1 MQKGLLLVVS
11 GPSGCGKG
19 TVLKEVMQQQDL
31 YYSVSLT
38 TRAPR
43 PGEVD
48 GVQYHFVSKEQF
60 EKMIARDEVLEHAEF
75 CGNYY
80 GTPRDAVEA
89 MRNEGKNVILEIE
102 VQGALKVKEKNPQA
116 LLLFVTPPSAEE
128 LKHRL
133 IDRGTETMDVIND
146 RMRRAAEESE
156 IMDHY
161 QYLVI
166 NDDLDTC
173 VKEVHQLIQSEHLK
187 VSENLDLVADIQKEL
202 KEMKGE

>member
-60 EKMIARDEVLEHAEF
+60 ETMIAQDEVLEHAEF

-89 MRNEGKNVILEIE
+89 MRNEGKNVIQVMQKCPDAVSIFIAPPSMTELEKRLRGRGTEAEDVIQKRLATASGE
-102 VQGALKVKEKNPQA
+102 LKDAPNYKYLVVNDQVETAAQEILTILAAEQIHQINKEEKVKEV
-116 LLLFVTPPSAEE
+116 L
-128 LKHRL
+128 
-133 IDRGTETMDVIND
+133 
-146 RMRRAAEESE
+146 ES
-156 IMDHY
+156 
-161 QYLVI
+161 
-166 NDDLDTC
+166 
-173 VKEVHQLIQSEHLK
+173 
-187 VSENLDLVADIQKEL
+187 
-202 KEMKGE
+202 